1 MIKRELQALV
11 LLTSTVALAIGTC
24 NIGFGAYPQT
34 GSLLHTLYAQK
45 GPVSEPQNMSLVFD
59 YQVSPVERVEITSV
73 SMNTS
78 LTDGCTFSH
87 PATQNISEGFSIK
100 VSSLSP
106 VLEMSGTA
114 TVYGKRYGDFQVH
127 TLYATSGP
135 VPEAQNMSL
144 IFDYQVSPVDTLQ
157 VTHVSLSTS
166 LQSGCETSFP
176 TTAITNGFRITV
188 TTQQPVTSFYGT
200 ATVFGIR
207 RG

>member
-1 MIKRELQALV
+1 MKIQFCMLLV
-11 LLTSTVALAIGTC
+11 AVGITLVMSSAC
-24 NIGFGAYPQT
+24 NIGLGVRET
-34 GSLLHTLYAQK
+34 
-45 GPVSEPQNMSLVFD
+45 
-59 YQVSPVERVEITSV
+59 
-73 SMNTS
+73 
-78 LTDGCTFSH
+78 
-87 PATQNISEGFSIK
+87 
-100 VSSLSP
+100 
-106 VLEMSGTA
+106 
-114 TVYGKRYGDFQVH
+114 GDFQVH